1 MPNTL
6 TNVKDIKVAQ
16 SALQPFMSTLLPI
29 RAFSTNFSP
38 EPADRLDTVRV
49 PIVGA
54 PSPSIDFSG
63 SYTSNVDSTITVA
76 PVQLNRHKFKTIH
89 ITARENAETS
99 LNVLETLLQSAVKQL
114 AQDVLTDIF
123 TEITTVNFGAP
134 AIPALASTTF
144 NYKSVLGVR
153 EACAVANMP
162 TGNRSL
168 VLDSAY
174 FSNLL
179 GDDIVAKSFVTPI
192 ATTGVVDG
200 VIRRLAGFD
209 VFETNVIPG
218 NGEKLVGF
226 AAHPSA
232 IAIAMRYLEPIAE
245 YEEAG
250 AITDPTTGLT
260 FGYMRYTHTDSN
272 RIFVTVE
279 CLYGFK
285 VAIANGLKR
294 IVKP

>member
-16 SALQPFMSTLLPI
+16 SALQPFSSTLLPI

-54 PSPSIDFSG
+54 PAPSVDFAG
-63 SYTSNVDSTITVA
+63 SYTTNVDSTVTVA

-89 ITARENAETS
+89 VTARENAETS

-123 TEITTVNFGAP
+123 TEITAANFGAP
-134 AIPALASTTF
+134 AIPALAATAF

-153 EACAVANMP
+153 EACAIANMP
-162 TGNRSL
+162 VGNRAL
-168 VLDSAY
+168 IIDSAY
-174 FSNLL
+174 FTNLL
-179 GDDIVAKSFVTPI
+179 GDDIVAKSFVTPVSQS
-192 ATTGVVDG
+192 GVVDG
-200 VIRRLAGFD
+200 IIRRLAGFD
-209 VFETNVIPG
+209 VYETNVIPG
-218 NGEKLVGF
+218 NAEKLVGF

-232 IAIAMRYLEPIAE
+232 IAVAMRYLEPIAE

-250 AITDPTTGLT
+250 AITDPTTDLT

-272 RIFVTVE
+272 RIFITVE

-285 VAIANGLKR
+285 VAIPNGLKR
-294 IVKP
+294 LVKP

>member
-16 SALQPFMSTLLPI
+16 SALQPFMATLLPI

-54 PSPSIDFSG
+54 PAPADDFAG

-89 ITARENAETS
+89 VTARENAETS

-123 TEITTVNFGAP
+123 TEIKAANFGAP
-134 AIPALASTTF
+134 AIPALASTAF

-153 EACAVANMP
+153 EACANANMP
-162 TGNRSL
+162 VDNRSL

-174 FSNLL
+174 FTNLL

-192 ATTGVVDG
+192 AQAGVVEG
-200 VIRRLAGFD
+200 LIRRLAGFD
-209 VFETNVIPG
+209 VYETNVIPG

-232 IAIAMRYLEPIAE
+232 VAVAMRYLEPIAE
-245 YEEAG
+245 YDEAG

-260 FGYMRYTHTDSN
+260 FGYMRYTQTDSN
-272 RIFVTVE
+272 RIFITVE

-285 VAIANGLKR
+285 VAIPNGLKR
-294 IVKP
+294 LVKP

>member
-16 SALQPFMSTLLPI
+16 SALQPFQSTLMPI

-54 PSPSIDFSG
+54 PSPSVDFSG

-99 LNVLETLLQSAVKQL
+99 LNVLETLLQSATKQL

-123 TEITTVNFGAP
+123 SEITAANFGTP
-134 AIPALASTTF
+134 ASPALASTAF

-162 TGNRSL
+162 VGNRSL
-168 VLDSAY
+168 VLDSSY
-174 FSNLL
+174 FTNLL
-179 GDDIVAKSFVTPI
+179 GDDIVAKSFVTPVSQP
-192 ATTGVVDG
+192 GVVDG
-200 VIRRLAGFD
+200 LIRRLAGFD
-209 VFETNVIPG
+209 VYETNVIPN

-232 IAIAMRYLEPIAE
+232 IAVAMRYLQPVADYQES
-245 YEEAG
+245 G
-250 AITDPTTGLT
+250 AVTDPATGMT
-260 FGYMRYTHTDSN
+260 FGYLRFTDTRAN
-272 RIFVTVE
+272 KIFVTLE
-279 CLYGFK
+279 CLYGFAPAK
-285 VAIANGLKR
+285 TDALKR

>member
-6 TNVKDIKVAQ
+6 TNLKDIKVAQ

>member
-1 MPNTL
+1 MPQCRGGN
-6 TNVKDIKVAQ
+6 
-16 SALQPFMSTLLPI
+16 
-29 RAFSTNFSP
+29 RAG
-38 EPADRLDTVRV
+38 RV
-49 PIVGA
+49 GGR
-54 PSPSIDFSG
+54 SWLSSG
-63 SYTSNVDSTITVA
+63 Y
-76 PVQLNRHKFKTIH
+76 LFFKTIH

-99 LNVLETLLQSAVKQL
+99 LNILETLLQSAVKQL

-123 TEITTVNFGAP
+123 SEITAANFGTP
-134 AIPALASTTF
+134 AIPAIASTAF
-144 NYKSVLGVR
+144 NYKAVLGVR

-192 ATTGVVDG
+192 ASTGVVDG

-209 VFETNVIPG
+209 VFETNVIP
-218 NGEKLVGF
+218 NNAEKLVGF
-226 AAHPSA
+226 SAHPSA
-232 IAIAMRYLEPIAE
+232 IAVAMRYLEPIAE

>member
-16 SALQPFMSTLLPI
+16 SALQPFQSTLMPI

-54 PSPSIDFSG
+54 PSPSVDFSG

-99 LNVLETLLQSAVKQL
+99 LNVLETLLQSATKQL

-123 TEITTVNFGAP
+123 SEITAANFGTP
-134 AIPALASTTF
+134 AIPALASTAF

-162 TGNRSL
+162 VGNRSL
-168 VLDSAY
+168 VLDSSY
-174 FSNLL
+174 FTNLL
-179 GDDIVAKSFVTPI
+179 GDDIVAKSFVTPVSQP
-192 ATTGVVDG
+192 GVVDG
-200 VIRRLAGFD
+200 LIRRLAGFD
-209 VFETNVIPG
+209 VYETNVIPN

-232 IAIAMRYLEPIAE
+232 IAVAMRYLQPVADYQES
-245 YEEAG
+245 G
-250 AITDPTTGLT
+250 AVTDPATGMT
-260 FGYMRYTHTDSN
+260 FGYLRFTDTRAN
-272 RIFVTVE
+272 KIFVTLE
-279 CLYGFK
+279 CLYGFAPAK
-285 VAIANGLKR
+285 TDALKR

>member
-16 SALQPFMSTLLPI
+16 SALQPFSSTLLPI

-54 PSPSIDFSG
+54 PAPSVDFAG
-63 SYTSNVDSTITVA
+63 SYTTNVDSTVTVA

-89 ITARENAETS
+89 VTARENAETS

-123 TEITTVNFGAP
+123 TEITAANFGAP
-134 AIPALASTTF
+134 AIPALAATAF

-162 TGNRSL
+162 VGNRAL
-168 VLDSAY
+168 IIDSAY
-174 FSNLL
+174 FTNLL
-179 GDDIVAKSFVTPI
+179 GDDIVAKSFVTPVSQS
-192 ATTGVVDG
+192 GVVDG
-200 VIRRLAGFD
+200 IIRRLAGFD
-209 VFETNVIPG
+209 VYETNVIPG
-218 NGEKLVGF
+218 NAEKLVGF

-232 IAIAMRYLEPIAE
+232 VAVAMRYLEPIAE

-272 RIFVTVE
+272 RIFITVE

-285 VAIANGLKR
+285 VAIPNGLKR